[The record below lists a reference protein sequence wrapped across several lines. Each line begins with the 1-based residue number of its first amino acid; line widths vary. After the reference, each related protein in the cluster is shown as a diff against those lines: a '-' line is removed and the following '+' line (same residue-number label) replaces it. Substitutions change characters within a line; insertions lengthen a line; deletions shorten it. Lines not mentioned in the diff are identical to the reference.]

1 MTLQFDCLSEYCLS
15 NHFSDSS
22 TVFFAHVCTY
32 NSNRL
37 CVFKTDSAG
46 QAQGQTEKSRK
57 NVTHFLLGA
66 RHPEKHANHPS
77 LLPKLWE
84 TSAEQTELW
93 PWLQKQLASLHSRG
107 QRANKRATTNLNVF
121 RLALYQLAT
130 GTTVG
135 ALTTAGSRSACSF
148 VLNSHTGFHL
158 KKQSSLR
165 ENGFGI
171 HWQTI
176 ITLSCTCCWSNFT
189 LNFCQAVN
197 FSWAALCN
205 VYCNC
210 LL

>member
-1 MTLQFDCLSEYCLS
+1 MLS
-15 NHFSDSS
+15 
-22 TVFFAHVCTY
+22 
-32 NSNRL
+32 
-37 CVFKTDSAG
+37 
-46 QAQGQTEKSRK
+46 QGQTEKSRK
-57 NVTHFLLGA
+57 NVSPFLLGTL
-66 RHPEKHANHPS
+66 HPEKHANHPS
-77 LLPKLWE
+77 RLPKLSE

-107 QRANKRATTNLNVF
+107 QRANERATTNLNVF

-135 ALTTAGSRSACSF
+135 TLTTAGSRSACSF
-148 VLNSHTGFHL
+148 VLNSHTVFHL
-158 KKQSSLR
+158 KKTKKKQSSLGG
-165 ENGFGI
+165 NGFGI

-210 LL
+210 LLWGKKEGRKLNYIKRRRGFDWNSATTVCQFS